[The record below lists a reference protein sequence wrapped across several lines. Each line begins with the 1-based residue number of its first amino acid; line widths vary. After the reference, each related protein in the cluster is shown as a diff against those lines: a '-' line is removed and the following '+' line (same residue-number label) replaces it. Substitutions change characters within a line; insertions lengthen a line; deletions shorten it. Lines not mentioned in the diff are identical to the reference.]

1 VREAV
6 VKNKVL
12 AVFTV
17 LLIVFGGALASA
29 REKPARDTPMSA
41 LAMKDPAKIDPSDLL
56 LGSVGDLH
64 ETGTPQVI
72 TDLAAW
78 RLELK
83 GAALGSP
90 LSLTYAELAA
100 MPMEK
105 KKVLLICPGFFAD
118 YVEWEGVPVS
128 ALLEKAKARTSYV
141 DVVFS
146 SWDGYTGRFEREEV
160 ESHSLFLALRVNGET
175 LPAAHGFPVRLVA
188 EDIYGSRWVK
198 WVTEMRVD

>member
-1 VREAV
+1 M
-6 VKNKVL
+6 KNRFIT
-12 AVFTV
+12 VFAV

-29 REKPARDTPMSA
+29 REKPPRDTPMEK
-41 LAMKDPAKIDPSDLL
+41 LVMKDPAQVDPSDLT

-64 ETGTPQVI
+64 HTGTPQVVA
-72 TDLAAW
+72 DLSAW

-83 GAALGSP
+83 GGALGSP

-100 MPMEK
+100 MPMVK

-128 ALLEKAKARTSYV
+128 ALLENAKARSNYV

-146 SWDGYTGRFEREEV
+146 SWDGYTERLKREEV
-160 ESHSLFLALRVNGET
+160 ESHLLFLALRVNGET